1 MKPVVR
7 QIFLLFA
14 TALLI
19 SSCTNEPKI
28 IGVSKTTVN
37 YKENPLGVDLPLEL
51 GWKLTSDINN
61 QSQTA
66 YQVLV
71 AKSEADLNKNIG
83 TVWDSKKVS
92 SDQSVNVVMEE
103 GNLEP
108 GTQYFW
114 KVKVW
119 DKDGV
124 ESDWSATSSFITA
137 LYTDASWGEAK
148 WISFE
153 EMEDDKVLVPGIP
166 TWGHNTKNIAT
177 RRAVIPLFRKEFI
190 AEKEVASA
198 YLFVSGLG
206 QYKAYVNGDQISD
219 DFMTPGW
226 TNYHK
231 TCSYNTYDITKDV
244 KEGNNA
250 IGIIV
255 GTGFYNINNE
265 RYRKMLITYGMPK
278 TIAKLVVTYTD
289 GTTSTV
295 VTGEDWK
302 TAPSPIIY
310 SSIYGG
316 ESYDA
321 RLEQEGWNKIKFDD
335 SSWKSALLAKLPGG
349 ELKPELIYP
358 VQVTETYDA
367 VKTIKKGVDTFAFD
381 FGQNASSVI
390 EIQLKGKAGDTVRIY
405 PSEILYEKLRENQR
419 WLGWPHYYE
428 YVLKGDGVETWSP
441 KFTYY
446 GMRYAHVLGAQP
458 TDYKTDDSKPEIVSI
473 KAHHV
478 TNTAPKTGSFW
489 CSNPLFNKIDTLI
502 RYAIE
507 SNLQTVMT
515 DCPHRERLGWIEQ
528 TYLMGNSIL
537 FNYDIYHMYAK
548 QVNDMMDSQRDNG
561 LIGNIAPEY
570 IVFGGDFTD
579 SPEWGSASIQ
589 VPWLTYKWYGDKS
602 IIEDSWESMVRYLKY
617 LDTRAEKNIISYGL
631 GDWYDLGPKEPGYS
645 QLSPLAVTATSIYYY
660 NYKMMSKMAELLGKS
675 NEAKA
680 FGQKAEEIRKAY
692 NDLFFDKDNAVYSTG
707 SQTAMAIPL
716 SMGMVD
722 AGYKDK
728 VLSNL
733 VDSINANN
741 KALTAGDIGFHY
753 LMDALTEGNNSQLI
767 YDMNNRDDVPGYG
780 YQIKMGATALTESW
794 EALDSKSNNHLMLGH
809 LMEWLYEGLGGI
821 RQTEESVAHKHIIID
836 PAVVDG
842 LEEVKTSLETPYGLI
857 KSAWKNTTETLK
869 MDVSIPVNTDGK
881 IFITASKKDQIKING
896 TNLEDISEIE
906 VLESTDNYTC
916 IKVGSGDYKIVVV
929 KTNS

>member
-1 MKPVVR
+1 MKVIVKQLFILVVTV
-7 QIFLLFA
+7 F
-14 TALLI
+14 LI
-19 SSCTNEPKI
+19 SSCTSKSNI
-28 IGVSKTTVN
+28 ISVAETTVN
-37 YKENPLGVDLPLEL
+37 YKKNATGVDKPVEL
-51 GWKLTSDINN
+51 GWKLTSDQNN
-61 QSQTA
+61 QYQTA
-66 YQVLV
+66 YQILI
-71 AKSEADLNKNIG
+71 AKNEEDLDKNLG
-83 TVWDSKKVS
+83 TIWDSKKID
-92 SDQSVNVVMEE
+92 SDRSVNVSVDEK
-103 GNLEP
+103 NFKP

-137 LYTDASWGEAK
+137 LYTEKSWSGAK
-148 WISFE
+148 WISYE
-153 EMEDDKVLVPGIP
+153 EMEDDKILVPGIP
-166 TWGHNTKNIAT
+166 TWGYNTKGVAT
-177 RRAVIPLFRKEFI
+177 RRAVIPLFRKDFI
-190 AEKEVASA
+190 TESEISSA
-198 YLFVSGLG
+198 FLFVSGLG
-206 QYKAYVNGDQISD
+206 HYKAYINGDQISD

-226 TNYHK
+226 TNYQK
-231 TCSYNTYDITKDV
+231 TCSYNTYDVTKEIIKGD
-244 KEGNNA
+244 NA

-278 TIAKLVVTYTD
+278 TIAKLVINYTD
-289 GTTSTV
+289 GTSATI
-295 VTGEDWK
+295 VTDNDWK
-302 TAPSPIIY
+302 TAPSPVTY

-321 RLEQEGWNKIKFDD
+321 RLEQEGWNKSKFDD
-335 SSWKSALLAKLPGG
+335 SSWKPALLAKLPGG
-349 ELKPELIYP
+349 ELKPEVIYP
-358 VQVTETYDA
+358 VQIKESYSPIEV
-367 VKTIKKGVDTFAFD
+367 IKKGLDTFAFD

-419 WLGWPHYYE
+419 WVGWPHYYE
-428 YVLKGDGVETWSP
+428 YILKGDGVETWSP

-458 TDYKTDDSKPEIVSI
+458 TDYKTDDAKPEIVSI
-473 KAHHV
+473 KANHV
-478 TNTAPKTGSFW
+478 TNSAPNVGSFW

-561 LIGNIAPEY
+561 LIGNIAPEF

-589 VPWLTYKWYGDKS
+589 VPWLAYKWYGDIS
-602 IIEDSWESMVRYLKY
+602 LIEESWQSMVRYLEY
-617 LDTRAEKNIISYGL
+617 LDTRAENNIISYGL
-631 GDWYDLGPKEPGYS
+631 GDWYDLGPKEPGWS
-645 QLSPLAVTATSIYYY
+645 QLSPLAVTATSIYYL
-660 NYKMMSKMAELLGKS
+660 NYKKMAKMAGLLGKTDD
-675 NEAKA
+675 EKA
-680 FGQKAEEIRKAY
+680 FSKKAGEIRQAY
-692 NDLFFDKDNAVYSTG
+692 NDLFFDKDKAIYATG

-722 AGYKDK
+722 EAYRDK
-728 VLSNL
+728 VLTNL
-733 VDSINANN
+733 VDSIIANE
-741 KALTAGDIGFHY
+741 KALTAGDVGFHY
-753 LMDALTEGNNSQLI
+753 LMDALTEGNYSQLI

-780 YQIKMGATALTESW
+780 YQIKKGATALTESW
-794 EALDSKSNNHLMLGH
+794 EALDKKSNNHLMLGH
-809 LMEWLYEGLGGI
+809 IMEWFYEGLGGI
-821 RQTEESVAHKHIIID
+821 RQTEGSVAHKNTIIE
-836 PAVVDG
+836 PAIVDG

-857 KSAWKNTTETLK
+857 KSAWKNTKETLK
-869 MDVSIPVNTDGK
+869 MDVVIPVNTDAE
-881 IFITASKKDQIKING
+881 IYITASENDQIKING
-896 TNLEDISEIE
+896 NKLEDISDIK
-906 VLESTDNYTC
+906 VLNTTENYTQ
-916 IKVGSGDYKIVVV
+916 IKVGAGVYDIVVE
-929 KTNS
+929 KAN